1 VLLEKA
7 RRGDPPSRGHDPTQ
21 ATRTDYRARYGGNPD
36 VDPDRIYAADIE
48 ALEQA
53 MDEWR
58 EYGSLTLEQARRW
71 GSK

>member
-7 RRGDPPSRGHDPTQ
+7 RRGGPPSRGHCSTQ

-36 VDPDRIYAADIE
+36 VDPDRIYGADIE
-48 ALEQA
+48 ALEL
-53 MDEWR
+53 R
-58 EYGSLTLEQARRW
+58 EYGTVTLEQARRW